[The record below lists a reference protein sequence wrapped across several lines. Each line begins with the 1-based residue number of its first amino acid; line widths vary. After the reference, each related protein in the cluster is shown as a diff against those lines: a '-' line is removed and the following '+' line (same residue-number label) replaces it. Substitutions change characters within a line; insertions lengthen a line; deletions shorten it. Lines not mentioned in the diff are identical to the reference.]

1 MRRFAWLTDIHLNF
15 LPPEQVAEFFRQVD
29 GAAADGVLLTG
40 DVSDARGV
48 TARLEEMAA
57 AVTAPIYFVLGNH
70 DFYHGSIREVR
81 RSVGQL
87 CSRLANLH
95 YLTGAEP
102 IELAPGLGLIGHDG
116 WADARVGDYDNSN
129 VMLNDYRLIAE
140 LAAMTKRQ
148 RRGVLEALGDEAA
161 AEIARVLPAALGRF
175 ERVILL
181 THLPPLREA
190 CWHEGKIS
198 DDEWSPHFTCK
209 AIGDVLLA
217 TMPEYPDR
225 QLSVYC
231 GHTHSSGEVRPL
243 PNLTVFTGEATYGQP
258 KIQHTIEIG

>member
-15 LPPEQVAEFFRQVD
+15 LQPEQVAAFFRQIDEARTD
-29 GAAADGVLLTG
+29 GILLTG

-48 TARLEEMAA
+48 LNRLEEMAA
-57 AVTAPIYFVLGNH
+57 AIAAPIYFVLGNH
-70 DFYHGSIREVR
+70 DFYHGSIRGVR
-81 RSVGQL
+81 QAVGEL
-87 CSRLANLH
+87 CGRLPNLH

-116 WADARVGDYDNSN
+116 WADARVGDYDNSS

-148 RRGVLEALGDEAA
+148 RRGVLESLGDEAA
-161 AEIARVLPAALGRF
+161 AEIARVLPAALARF
-175 ERVILL
+175 PRVILL

-209 AIGDVLLA
+209 AIGDVLLK
-217 TMPEYPDR
+217 TMPKHPDR
-225 QLSVYC
+225 QLTVYC
-231 GHTHSSGEVRPL
+231 GHTHSSGEIRPL
-243 PNLTVFTGEATYGQP
+243 PNLEILTGKAEYGRP
-258 KIQHTIEIG
+258 KVQRIVNW